1 MKYVVL
7 LSGGLDSSTV
17 LGMLR
22 QEELAS
28 NVFALTINYNQRHNK
43 ELESAKRIA
52 GFYGVDHKI
61 MNLDLRAF
69 GGSALTSDMEVPI
82 DRTLDEM
89 GQDIPITYVPG
100 RNTIFIS
107 LALAY
112 AESIDADVVALGV
125 NALDY
130 SGYPDC
136 RPEYIEAFRKL
147 AQLSNKRGVNGNPIR
162 IYTPIINMKKSEIV
176 RTGISLRD
184 PVPYEL
190 TWSCYNGREEA
201 CGKCDS
207 CKLRVQGF
215 TENEL
220 KDPIDY
226 EEYPSE

>member
-52 GFYGVDHKI
+52 EFYGVDHKI

>member
-201 CGKCDS
+201 CGKYIGC
-207 CKLRVQGF
+207 
-215 TENEL
+215 
-220 KDPIDY
+220 
-226 EEYPSE
+226 